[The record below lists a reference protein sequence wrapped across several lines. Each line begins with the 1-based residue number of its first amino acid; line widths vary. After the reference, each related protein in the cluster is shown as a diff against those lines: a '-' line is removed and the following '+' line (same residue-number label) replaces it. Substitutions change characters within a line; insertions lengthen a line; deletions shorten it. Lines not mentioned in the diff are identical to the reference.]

1 MVEGIDDNT
10 ANQDQLKREDGEKVD
25 IEAFFNLFRLIYI
38 SSFRGIEIVV
48 LNLKVFVERLEY
60 FDFSHLI

>member
-10 ANQDQLKREDGEKVD
+10 ANQDQLKREDGEEVD

-38 SSFRGIEIVV
+38 GSFRGIEIVV
-48 LNLKVFVERLEY
+48 LNLEVFVDRLEN

>member
-10 ANQDQLKREDGEKVD
+10 ANQDQLKRKDGEEVD

-48 LNLKVFVERLEY
+48 LHLKVFVDRLEN
-60 FDFSHLI
+60 FNFSHLI

>member
-10 ANQDQLKREDGEKVD
+10 ANQDQLKREDGEEVD

-48 LNLKVFVERLEY
+48 LNLKVFVDRLEN